1 MYHITNEY
9 KEAVN
14 RGVVK
19 CAAKIVIGSNTYTE
33 FHKLIYKSR
42 IIAENQN
49 IGFGNVCSNYI
60 EVELDAEQVTKVIL
74 SGQNG

>member
-42 IIAENQN
+42 IIAENKT
-49 IGFGNVCSNYI
+49 
-60 EVELDAEQVTKVIL
+60 LDLETFALTISKL
-74 SGQNG
+74 N